1 MNETLLVRRLAQACR
16 IVLVSCCVFCAPRLA
31 FAQGH
36 EPQQAVALGDSVA
49 RADMDKTADLTAADA
64 SQRLLGATVVD
75 GQSVYVRGMGAR
87 YNDAL
92 LNGAPLPDADTDR
105 RTIPLDLFPAL
116 ALDRLTITRQL
127 LPDSPADFA
136 GGSLR
141 IETLRFPDRPLF
153 QLSLS
158 GAFDTASTG
167 RKRVGYDGSSTDWLG
182 FDSGRRSLPS
192 GLPDQKLDTASTTTA
207 QQVQY
212 GHRFNTPLVT
222 FMKATPPNFG
232 LQLVTGNSY
241 RVAPDVKLG
250 VMMALSYDRAYRVEQ
265 LTQRTFVPG
274 SLPDGSNALL
284 VAQDYQGQRG
294 VDSVRWGALGSAALL
309 ISKRH
314 TLSLLGFHGQNAED
328 TTSELES
335 PGASS
340 IHATHLE
347 YVSHALDVLQLRGE
361 HHFPQ
366 LSDLEIDWQ
375 ATLGNASRKQPDT
388 RDVRYQLGARDG
400 VPGWNFISD
409 SSGEHQ
415 YLDQSDTT
423 VTAGVDVVQP
433 LIRTQAHET
442 KLKMGALVTSRDT
455 DFRARRFQLVPSR
468 TPGFLFNELSFCPG
482 AAWSGGCANYL
493 FRPDLIRADGLLLNE
508 WSLTHDQYQTGLDV
522 YAVYGMVDTQLL
534 PKLHASFGVRAE
546 ISFQDFAAFDPTN
559 RADTEVRSQIYET
572 DWLPAASLV
581 YEVAANSDIRLGV
594 SQTLVRPRPNELSPA
609 PSTSSAG
616 EATVIGNPSLQ
627 ITKVTN
633 LDLRFESFPHPGEL
647 LAAGLF
653 FKHLRDPIEEISLSS
668 GLVGY
673 TNAAHA
679 DVLGVELE
687 ARKSLSALAA
697 QLREFSLVASLT
709 LTQSA
714 VVLGSRSPTVTH
726 DTARSLAYQSP
737 YVVDLV
743 MEYLNQEHAIDI
755 RLLYSV
761 YGARDTVVGTNRL
774 PDEYELARNSL
785 DLSAS
790 KRFGRH
796 LALKLQAQNILAA
809 PVVFAYRDQQ
819 AYRQTDALAYQSLGR
834 EPETRRF
841 NAGTILAATATYSY

>member
-1 MNETLLVRRLAQACR
+1 MNETLLVRRLAPACR
-16 IVLVSCCVFCAPRLA
+16 FVMVSCWIFGAPRLA
-31 FAQGH
+31 YAQDH
-36 EPQQAVALGDSVA
+36 EPPKAVELGDSID
-49 RADMDKTADLTAADA
+49 RADMAQTADLNAADA
-64 SQRLLGATVVD
+64 SQRLVGANVVD

-87 YNDAL
+87 YTNAL
-92 LNGAPLPDADTDR
+92 LNGAPLPDTDTDQK
-105 RTIPLDLFPAL
+105 TIPLDLFPTL
-116 ALDRLTITRQL
+116 ALDRLTVERQF

-141 IETLRFPDRPLF
+141 IRTLLFPERPLF

-158 GAFDTASTG
+158 GAFDTSSTG

-182 FDSGRRSLPS
+182 FDSGRRALPT
-192 GLPDQKLDTASTTTA
+192 GLPDQKLDAASTTTA
-207 QQVQY
+207 QQVEY
-212 GHRFNTPLVT
+212 GHRFNSPLVT

-232 LQLVTGNSY
+232 LKLVTGNSF

-250 VMMALSYDRAYRVEQ
+250 LMMSLSYDHVYRVER

-284 VAQDYQGQRG
+284 VAQDFQGQRG
-294 VDSVRWGALGSAALL
+294 VEGVRWGAMGSAALL
-309 ISKRH
+309 VSKRH
-314 TLSLLGFHGQNAED
+314 TLSLTGFHGQTAED
-328 TTSELES
+328 TTSDLES
-335 PGASS
+335 PGAGS

-347 YVSHALDVLQLRGE
+347 YVSRALDTLQLRGE
-361 HHFPQ
+361 HHVPQ
-366 LSDLEIDWQ
+366 LSGLEIDWQ
-375 ATLGNASRKQPDT
+375 ATLGTASRSQPDT
-388 RDVRYQLGARDG
+388 RDVRYQLGQRAG
-400 VPGWNFISD
+400 IPGWNFISD

-423 VTAGVDVVQP
+423 VTAGFDVLQP
-433 LIRTQAHET
+433 LVRGKAHET
-442 KLKMGALVTSRDT
+442 KLKVGALITSRDT
-455 DFRARRFQLVPSR
+455 DFSARRFQLVPSR
-468 TPGFLFNELSFCPG
+468 TPGFLFNQLSFCPG
-482 AAWSGGCANYL
+482 ATWSGGCANYL

-508 WSLTHDQYQTGLDV
+508 WSLNHDQYQTGLDV
-522 YAVYGMVDTQLL
+522 YAVYGMIETQLL
-534 PKLHASFGVRAE
+534 PKLRAVAGARVE
-546 ISFQDFAAFDPTN
+546 ISLQDFAAFDPTN
-559 RADTEVRSQIYET
+559 RANTEVRSQIYRT
-572 DWLPAASLV
+572 DWLPAATLV
-581 YEVAANSDIRLGV
+581 YDITANSDVRLGV
-594 SQTLVRPRPNELSPA
+594 SQTLVRPRPNELSLA

-616 EATVIGNPSLQ
+616 EETIVGNPGLGV
-627 ITKVTN
+627 TKITN
-633 LDLRFESFPHPGEL
+633 LDLRVESFPHLGEV

-653 FKHLRDPIEEISLSS
+653 FKHLRDPIEAINMGS

-687 ARKSLSALAA
+687 ARKSLSELAT
-697 QLREFSLVASLT
+697 QLRDFSLVASLT

-714 VVLGSRSPTVTH
+714 VVLGSRTPTVTH
-726 DTARSLAYQSP
+726 DTERSLAYQSP

-743 MEYLNQEHAIDI
+743 MEYANQQYGVDI

-790 KRFGRH
+790 KRFGQH
-796 LALKLQAQNILAA
+796 LALKLQAQNILQA
-809 PVVFAYRDQQ
+809 PVVFAYREQQ

-841 NAGTILAATATYSY
+841 DPGTVLAATATYSY